1 MALSFPKHQLAGVM
15 PHTVSA
21 AAKRAGRHHAGPIG
35 RVFARLRDLGSRR
48 ATINEL
54 NGFSERELADIG
66 LSRSDIHRV
75 FDPGFARDY
84 AQRG

>member
-15 PHTVSA
+15 PHTVSGGA
-21 AAKRAGRHHAGPIG
+21 TRADRHHPGPIG

-75 FDPGFARDY
+75 FDPSFARDY